1 MPGPPIAVCQNDIV
15 VLDVVN
21 EAGIETTTIHFHGKL
36 IDLNFMTFFTLSSAS
51 QYLFSLFYTC
61 FSL

>member
-36 IDLNFMTFFTLSSAS
+36 IDLNFMRFFTSSS
-51 QYLFSLFYTC
+51 VL
-61 FSL
+61 